1 LIIQDALLGMNAH
14 INYDLA
20 FAIEKVKLTPPTPRA
35 VASILRTLPLRA

>member
-20 FAIEKVKLTPPTPRA
+20 FASEKVKLSPQHHEPLPRFCA
-35 VASILRTLPLRA
+35 HFPCAL